1 MKKIVMLCIISILT
15 FCNGCSKEEKTLE
28 QETFGI
34 GYTLNDGRIF
44 YLAFEP
50 PYTEDLYLGD
60 AIFKEE
66 LSVNDFL
73 NKLEKVEDLRDGGSK
88 IYYYDQMKQEFGKEN
103 FYVLVCNSVDSIRD
117 IYLSKKKESL
127 YDKCSI
133 KIDDLENV
141 SMRIKEGT
149 LTRTSATVIITDT
162 SDRENIYGTPYKIE
176 KYENE
181 TWIPLTPKQ
190 DMLFNS
196 IGYMVG
202 ENHTLEFPINWE
214 SYYDELPN
222 GKYRIIKDTSIAVE
236 GTTHY
241 ITAEFTLE

>member
-1 MKKIVMLCIISILT
+1 MKKIVMVFVISILI
-15 FCNGCSKEEKTLE
+15 FCNGCSPKEKQLE
-28 QETFGI
+28 QENFGI
-34 GYTLNDGRIF
+34 GYTLNDGRILH
-44 YLAFEP
+44 LAFEP
-50 PYTEDLYLGD
+50 SYTEELYLGD

-66 LSVNDFL
+66 LSVDDFV

-88 IYYYDQMKQEFGKEN
+88 IYYYDQMKHEFGKEN

-117 IYLSKKKESL
+117 IYVAKKKESL

-133 KIDDLENV
+133 KMNDLENV

-162 SDRENIYGTPYKIE
+162 SDRENIYGNPYKIE
-176 KYENE
+176 KYENGS
-181 TWIPLTPKQ
+181 WIALIPKI
-190 DMLFNS
+190 DMFFTS

-202 ENHTLEFPINWE
+202 KDHTLEFSINWE
-214 SYYDELPN
+214 SFYGELPN
-222 GKYRIIKDTSIAVE
+222 GKYRIIKDTSIALE

-241 ITAEFTLE
+241 ITAEFILK